1 MTSQRLWTPTQVFH
15 LWQGAVNEWWIASE
29 QSAVVQHSQAVEKY
43 SLPTCLL
50 YSQGRC
56 LFPDPNLQINE
67 ACMALRCPGVVC
79 WTVRLTGSG
88 WVGDWRAETGR
99 WWSVGTWLGGFTANC
114 LQAGEFNPA
123 GKAQSRSAVTI
134 RKLWGHFMSMSIR
147 TTQSLQYEAP
157 KAVLRLSTTGVFK
170 LFEAIDPLGW

>member
-1 MTSQRLWTPTQVFH
+1 MNDELPQNKVLSSNTITLLKRT
-15 LWQGAVNEWWIASE
+15 
-29 QSAVVQHSQAVEKY
+29 
-43 SLPTCLL
+43 LPTCLL
-50 YSQGRC
+50 YSQG

-88 WVGDWRAETGR
+88 WAVDWRAETGR
-99 WWSVGTWLGGFTANC
+99 WWSVGTWLCGFIANC

-123 GKAQSRSAVTI
+123 GKAQSCSAVTI

-147 TTQSLQYEAP
+147 ATQPLQYKAP
-157 KAVLRLSTTGVFK
+157 KAVLRLTTTGVFK
-170 LFEAIDPLGW
+170 LIEAMTPLFDRKNNWNTV